1 MTGDR
6 DGRPS
11 EPNDPYE
18 QALAALSAR
27 GPGRMVPDLD
37 RITALC
43 ELLGDPQH
51 AFPSVHV
58 TGTNGKGSV
67 VRMVGALCA
76 AAGLSAGTYT
86 SPHLQTVRERL
97 SLAGRPIAPSRFAEL
112 HAEVDQLARLLDDRA
127 AAQAERGEGPGDPV
141 TFFELLTAMAFAWF
155 ADVPVDV
162 GVIEV
167 GMGGTWDATNVVR
180 GTVAVLT
187 TIDVDHPQLGG
198 TPAEVAREK
207 LGIIEPHA
215 LVVSGP
221 QTVEVQRALRDV
233 VRKRGATLWQHDGDG
248 FGHLEVVERSIAVGG
263 QLLTLRVGDREID
276 DILLPLHGPHQADNA
291 AVALGAFAALTGESF
306 AMMDDDVV
314 RHGLGAVQVPGRL
327 EVVHRAPTVLLDG
340 AHNPHGAAAAA
351 TAIDDAFEF
360 DTVALVVACL
370 DDKDVEGILGAFADL
385 ANHVVVTV
393 APSGRAASLD
403 RMVAAA
409 EGVWRGTG
417 VVIEATP
424 DPAEALA
431 IAESL
436 TGDGDAIVV
445 AGSLTLVGAARDRYL
460 PVDDAADDA
469 ADAEV
474 VRPEDEDD
482 PDAVD
487 DPLHEALDDLDGIDS
502 LTQIAADDELELLRD
517 EQAFAE
523 ALEDLFDEDDP
534 DR

>member
-1 MTGDR
+1 MSGGDPF
-6 DGRPS
+6 D
-11 EPNDPYE
+11 DPYD
-18 QALAALSAR
+18 QALESLAAR
-27 GPGRMVPDLD
+27 GPGRMVPDLS

-97 SLAGRPIAPSRFAEL
+97 SLAGRPIAPSRFASL
-112 HAEVDQLARLLDDRA
+112 HAEVEQLAQLLDERA
-127 AAQAERGEGPGDPV
+127 TTSEGAPGDPV
-141 TFFELLTAMAFAWF
+141 TYFELLTAMAFAWF

-162 GVIEV
+162 GVVEV
-167 GMGGTWDATNVVR
+167 GMGGTWDATNVLR

-187 TIDVDHPQLGG
+187 TIDVDHPQLGA

-221 QTVEVQRALRDV
+221 QTVEVQRALREV
-233 VRKRGATLWQHDGDG
+233 VRKRKATLWQHDGGG
-248 FGHLEVVERSIAVGG
+248 FGHLEVVERSVAVGG

-276 DILLPLHGPHQADNA
+276 DILLPLHGEHQADNA
-291 AVALGAFAALTGESF
+291 LVALGAFAALTGESF
-306 AMMDDDVV
+306 TAMDDDVV

-351 TAIDDAFEF
+351 AAIEGSFDL

-370 DDKDVEGILGAFADL
+370 DDKDVDGILHAFAEL
-385 ANHVVVTV
+385 ANHVVVTT

-417 VVIEATP
+417 VVIEATS
-424 DPAEALA
+424 DVQEALA

-436 TGDGDAIVV
+436 TGEGDGIVV

-482 PDAVD
+482 ADAVD

-502 LTQIAADDELELLRD
+502 LNQIAADDEVELLRD

-534 DR
+534 DDPAGR